1 MRDEI
6 INALEILQR
15 GGLILY
21 PTDTIWGIGCDATNE
36 KAVAKIYEIKK
47 RIDSKSMLVL
57 IDNENRIRQ
66 YVTSVPEIAWDLLDV
81 SDTPMT
87 IIYPDAKNLA
97 ENLISEDNSIG
108 IRVTSEEFSQNLIKR
123 FKRPI
128 VSTSANYSGES
139 TPSTFSEI
147 SEKIKKE
154 VDYIV
159 NWKRKDTSK
168 NKPSSIIKI
177 GVDSQ
182 IKIIRK

>member
-57 IDNENRIRQ
+57 IDNDNRIRQ
-66 YVTSVPEIAWDLLDV
+66 YVTAVPEIAWDLLDV

-108 IRVTSEEFSQNLIKR
+108 IRVTNEEFSQNLIKR

-128 VSTSANYSGES
+128 VSTSANYAGEP
-139 TPSTFSEI
+139 TPSNFSEI

-159 NWKRKDTSK
+159 NWKRKDKSK